1 MQQLVNAIIR
11 FRNGLVYL
19 LLISL
24 SIFLLQ
30 QSSAYHRSL
39 VANVSVFFGAQF
51 SDLINSLTRYT
62 NLRETNKRLLQENQV
77 LLDQILSEEKLPS
90 DTLTY
95 SSIPLQ
101 VIRNSFMN
109 SYNNITIRGGKNSVI
124 KNDMGLVTAQ
134 GIVGVVQ
141 FAQTRYAQAI
151 SILNKDLKINAKLK
165 NSNHFGSLTLV
176 LDYPTWMNLFDVP
189 KTATIKVG
197 DSIQTGGIST
207 IFPPNLSIGQF
218 QILLTIPRQVFM
230 ILKFPFFKT

>member
-24 SIFLLQ
+24 GIFLLQ

-62 NLRETNKRLLQENQV
+62 NLRENNKRLLQENQV

-101 VIRNSFMN
+101 VIRNPFIN
-109 SYNNITIRGGKNSVI
+109 SY
-124 KNDMGLVTAQ
+124 D
-134 GIVGVVQ
+134 
-141 FAQTRYAQAI
+141 
-151 SILNKDLKINAKLK
+151 
-165 NSNHFGSLTLV
+165 
-176 LDYPTWMNLFDVP
+176 
-189 KTATIKVG
+189 
-197 DSIQTGGIST
+197 
-207 IFPPNLSIGQF
+207 
-218 QILLTIPRQVFM
+218 
-230 ILKFPFFKT
+230 